1 MAKKITNINEAILNT
16 SIGRG
21 NKYGNA
27 VQNDILYKP
36 WTKTY
41 AKTMDIF
48 YVDFIAPRLPD
59 PDVVMQWHSVIKYYA
74 NHPKVIFPI
83 RAGNTKTRLRRGWL
97 VNVNKSFSYMFTD
110 NDLAVYIY
118 KMALDGFCPDKDEF
132 VEYMTEFKSL
142 ADIGWLK
149 SKKAKISCDFD
160 PHYGVERKFI
170 QMPARFNRAGG
181 SGVDATETQKNAYIN
196 QGPAPACCLGKY
208 NYKHAH
214 IIDVSGKN
222 YEIPGKITP
231 IVWEDIKGS
240 LLGDVNDYSWDFS
253 ICNYSWKR
261 TMPLTEEQD
270 LRNLLTAHL
279 FRFLDPLNHF
289 LAPMSEQSR
298 YINAEGLPATDIA
311 EYEELQKYIILKKC
325 AMFPGEYGDFIK
337 KTCAP
342 KEWCAMSWTL
352 DSGKDIDLVYHE
364 KTLRQ
369 STYGSA
375 LRTPHKSA
383 SARKAGS
390 KCSHTKTSKHITD
403 TFADFKVFVGT
414 SSSSSYCTSIRKI
427 MREMGLNTLTDL
439 EASLVAAINH
449 CTIKM
454 GDATTEKERTSYSND
469 RAALRRYKNFLLS
482 EKRSS

>member
-1 MAKKITNINEAILNT
+1 MGKKLANIDEAILNT
-16 SIGRG
+16 TIGRG
-21 NKYGNA
+21 NKYGNT

-36 WTKTY
+36 WDKTY

-48 YVDFIAPRLPD
+48 YIDFIAPRLPD
-59 PDVVMQWHSVIKYYA
+59 PDIVMQWHTVIKYYS
-74 NHPKVIFPI
+74 NHPQVIFPV

-149 SKKAKISCDFD
+149 SKKAKISYDFD
-160 PHYGVERKFI
+160 TKYGTERKFM

-181 SGVDATETQKNAYIN
+181 SGIDATETQKNAYIN

-222 YEIPGKITP
+222 YEIPGKVTP
-231 IVWEDIKGS
+231 IVWEDVKGS
-240 LLGDVNDYSWDFS
+240 LLGDVNNYSWDSS

-261 TMPLTEEQD
+261 TMPISEEQD
-270 LRNLLTAHL
+270 LRKLLTAHL

-298 YINAEGLPATDIA
+298 YINTVGLPATDIA
-311 EYEELQKYIILKKC
+311 EYEELQKYIIQKKC
-325 AMFPGEYGDFIK
+325 AIFPGEYADFIK

-342 KEWCAMSWTL
+342 KEWCDMSWTL
-352 DSGKDIDLVYHE
+352 DSHKDIDLVYHE

-369 STYGSA
+369 STYGPA
-375 LRTPHKSA
+375 LRTAHKTTGT
-383 SARKAGS
+383 RKAGS
-390 KCSHTKTSKHITD
+390 KGGHSKASKRLTD
-403 TFADFKVFVGT
+403 DFAAFKVFVGT
-414 SSSSSYCTSIRKI
+414 GSASGYCTSIRKI
-427 MREMGLNTLTDL
+427 MREMGLTTLTDL
-439 EASLVAAINH
+439 EVSLSAAINH
-449 CTIKM
+449 CTLKR
-454 GDATTEKERTSYSND
+454 GSATTKEESKSYSD
-469 RAALRRYKNFLLS
+469 ARAALRRYEKFLLS
-482 EKRSS
+482 AKISP